1 MWLINRQGRAP
12 FVISCQGQEGAQV
25 GIAAALRPGSDW
37 VAPYYRDAGVVL
49 WFGMTARDQMLS
61 FFARREDP
69 NSGGRQMPGHFGS
82 RRLHIVTG
90 GSPVATQLLHAA
102 GVALASK
109 QRKEDAVTAAF
120 FGEGAASQGDT
131 HEAMNFAGIHKLAV
145 LFVCEN
151 NGYAISVPQSQ
162 QMAIQN
168 VADRAAGYGFP
179 GVVVDGNDVLACY
192 EVARQ
197 AVERARR
204 GEGPTLIE
212 AKTYRF
218 TAHSSD
224 DDDKRYR
231 QAEEVAIWRQ
241 KDPIQRYATYLR
253 EAGTLLDP
261 VEQEITERV
270 NQQVEDATDYAE
282 QAPDPT
288 ADDLTTFVFKQ
299 ELKP

>member
-1 MWLINRQGRAP
+1 
-12 FVISCQGQEGAQV
+12 
-25 GIAAALRPGSDW
+25 
-37 VAPYYRDAGVVL
+37 
-49 WFGMTARDQMLS
+49 
-61 FFARREDP
+61 
-69 NSGGRQMPGHFGS
+69 
-82 RRLHIVTG
+82 
-90 GSPVATQLLHAA
+90 
-102 GVALASK
+102 
-109 QRKEDAVTAAF
+109 
-120 FGEGAASQGDT
+120 
-131 HEAMNFAGIHKLAV
+131 
-145 LFVCEN
+145 
-151 NGYAISVPQSQ
+151 
-162 QMAIQN
+162 
-168 VADRAAGYGFP
+168 
-179 GVVVDGNDVLACY
+179 VVVDGNDVLACY

-261 VEQEITERV
+261 VEQEITERI

>member
-1 MWLINRQGRAP
+1 
-12 FVISCQGQEGAQV
+12 
-25 GIAAALRPGSDW
+25 
-37 VAPYYRDAGVVL
+37 
-49 WFGMTARDQMLS
+49 
-61 FFARREDP
+61 
-69 NSGGRQMPGHFGS
+69 
-82 RRLHIVTG
+82 
-90 GSPVATQLLHAA
+90 
-102 GVALASK
+102 
-109 QRKEDAVTAAF
+109 
-120 FGEGAASQGDT
+120 
-131 HEAMNFAGIHKLAV
+131 
-145 LFVCEN
+145 
-151 NGYAISVPQSQ
+151 
-162 QMAIQN
+162 MAIQN